1 MNKGI
6 IVLGM
11 HRGGT
16 SLTADVV
23 RRWGAYEGEKELL
36 LNGDDENPQGYWEYR
51 PLIQLNEELLGSVRA
66 KWFTPPGDAEIEV
79 LERKA
84 RDPRYMDAASGLLDS
99 MQKNGRPWFW
109 KDPRLAVLLPF
120 WKNVWTNVIYVIPI
134 RHPLDIALSLRK
146 RNAYP
151 VSASLL
157 IWQRYMLGIL
167 KETEALT
174 CKIFVEYER
183 LVADPRAQCERL
195 NQFLCRQ
202 TGIDNDDPDI
212 SETMSGAINPELRHN
227 RSASDFGE
235 VKQATDEQKELY
247 LFLKRKA
254 ENPVEAFDQTTFR
267 EYSGWR
273 EYLQTIDVMRRLWSA
288 LPQKERMIAMSQMSV
303 SHKDYFGL

>member
-16 SLTADVV
+16 SLTADVI
-23 RRWGAYEGEKELL
+23 RRWGAYEGENDLL
-36 LNGDDENPQGYWEYR
+36 LQGDSENPQGYWEYR
-51 PLIQLNEELLGSVRA
+51 PLIQLNEDLLSSVRA
-66 KWFTPPGDAEIEV
+66 KWYTPPSDMEIEV
-79 LERKA
+79 LERFA
-84 RDPRYMDAASGLLDS
+84 QEPRYRDVALGLIEA
-99 MQKNGRPWFW
+99 MQKGGRPWFW

-120 WKNVWTNVIYVIPI
+120 WKNIWTDVIYVIPI

-151 VSASLL
+151 ISASLL

-167 KETEALT
+167 KETEGLT
-174 CKIFVEYER
+174 NKIFVEYEQ
-183 LVADPRAQCERL
+183 LIADPQVQSRRL
-195 NQFLCRQ
+195 QEFLSQQ
-202 TGIDNDDPDI
+202 TGIDKQD
-212 SETMSGAINPELRHN
+212 STVLGAMTAAINPELRHN
-227 RSASDFGE
+227 RSSSDFDE
-235 VKQATDEQKELY
+235 LQQATIEQKELY
-247 LFLKRKA
+247 SFLKRKA
-254 ENPVEAFDQTTFR
+254 ENHIEAFDQTTFR

-288 LPQKERMIAMSQMSV
+288 LPPKERMIAMSQMSV